1 MALVVAGL
9 ASGALHAV
17 SGPDHVAGLA
27 PLALLRQRAAWRIG
41 LVWGAGHAV
50 GSALAGGLLAM
61 LLASAQL
68 EAAEVWGERVAG
80 LALVGLGVVGLV
92 RRASEH
98 AAVPGSRGRAVVLVG
113 VVHGATG
120 AAGLLLLAP
129 AALAG
134 STGQALAYLGG
145 FAVGSTIAM
154 SALTALLATA
164 GRAAGAARVTG
175 GLARAA
181 SGLSVAIGAF
191 WLVAAGA

>member
-41 LVWGAGHAV
+41 LVWGAGHAL
-50 GSALAGGLLAM
+50 GTALAGGLLTA

-68 EAAEVWGERVAG
+68 EAAELWGERVAG
-80 LALVGLGVVGLV
+80 LALVGLGLVGLL
-92 RRASEH
+92 RRASAH
-98 AAVPGSRGRAVVLVG
+98 AASPPRARGVLVVG

-129 AALAG
+129 AVLSG
-134 STGQALAYLGG
+134 SMAQALGYLGG
-145 FAVGSTIAM
+145 FAAGSTLAM

-175 GLARAA
+175 CLARAA